1 MSLVLGTAGLVSC
14 LTAMRLAIRGSE
26 VAVPNLEG
34 ESVQDATRRLSAS
47 ELRLKI
53 DGHRFDA
60 RISNDRIISQ
70 DPSPNSTLKKNRSV
84 RVVVSLGTKR
94 VQVPDLRGESLRV
107 GQIALLKSG
116 LSLGMIAS
124 VHSETAEKDR
134 VISQDPFPQVSEAQ
148 TSLVNVLVSSG
159 RKNEEYLMPVLV
171 GGSLDEIGKA
181 CDRLGFRLG
190 KVVYQPATGLAKGTV
205 LKQYP
210 PPGQKIA
217 VGDSIDLEVSR

>member
-1 MSLVLGTAGLVSC
+1 MSLVLGTAGLLSC

-26 VAVPNLEG
+26 VAIPNLEG
-34 ESVQDATRRLSAS
+34 QSVQDATRQLSVS

-53 DGHRFDA
+53 DGRRFDA
-60 RISNDRIISQ
+60 STPSDRIISQ

-84 RVVVSLGTKR
+84 RVIVSLGAKR
-94 VQVPDLRGESLRV
+94 VQVPDLRGQSLRV

-124 VHSETAEKDR
+124 VNSETNEKDR

-159 RKNEEYLMPVLV
+159 KKGEEYLMPELV
-171 GGSLDEIGKA
+171 GGSLDEVENA
-181 CDRLGFRLG
+181 CGRLGFRLG
-190 KVVYQPATGLAKGTV
+190 KVVYQPATGLVKGTV

-210 PPGQKIA
+210 SPGQKLV